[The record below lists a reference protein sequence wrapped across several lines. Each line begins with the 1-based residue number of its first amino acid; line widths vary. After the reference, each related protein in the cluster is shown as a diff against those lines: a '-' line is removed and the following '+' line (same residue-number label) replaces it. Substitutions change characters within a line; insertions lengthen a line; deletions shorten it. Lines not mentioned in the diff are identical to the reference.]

1 MFFQSWSDFINMG
14 GYGFYVWLSYG
25 ISLVAMII
33 LAIQSVKG
41 RKAVLKEVL
50 REQQREARLNQAN
63 KGNTL
68 RIQDANQD
76 FRSSSL

>member
-1 MFFQSWSDFINMG
+1 MFFESWQDFLQMG

-33 LAIQSVKG
+33 LAVQSVKG
-41 RKAVLKEVL
+41 RKIVLKEVL
-50 REQQREARLNQAN
+50 REQQREARLNQTN

-68 RIQDANQD
+68 
-76 FRSSSL
+76 

>member
-33 LAIQSVKG
+33 LAIRSVKG
-41 RKAVLKEVL
+41 RKTVLKEVL
-50 REQQREARLNQAN
+50 REQQRETRLNQAN

-68 RIQDANQD
+68 
-76 FRSSSL
+76 

>member
-41 RKAVLKEVL
+41 RKSSIK
-50 REQQREARLNQAN
+50 
-63 KGNTL
+63 
-68 RIQDANQD
+68 
-76 FRSSSL
+76 RSVTRATT